1 MVYNSTTKRQTIQFK
16 MDKGFEWLFF
26 QIRYINGQ
34 QVHEKMLKIISHQGN
49 ENENPSEVP
58 VGWV

>member
-1 MVYNSTTKRQTIQFK
+1 

-26 QIRYINGQ
+26 QIRYINDQ